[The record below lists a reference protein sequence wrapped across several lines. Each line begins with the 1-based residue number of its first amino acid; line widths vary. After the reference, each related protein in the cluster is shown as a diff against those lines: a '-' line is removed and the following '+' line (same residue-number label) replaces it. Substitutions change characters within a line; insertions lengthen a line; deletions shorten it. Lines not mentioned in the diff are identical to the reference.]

1 MNNNGVLSFSALV
14 TLILGLIFLL
24 AALQFI
30 FGIFGDVERK
40 IDVDEVDDLATD
52 SETIT
57 MHLSSE
63 VTASRVDDTVISVNL
78 YNKHS
83 KRTWYPLVDCPSF
96 AEKSQIIN
104 QSDNWP
110 IEGVPQLIEKGE
122 SKNFKIILSSSL
134 LSNLNKG
141 ENNICSVTFYGG
153 QGDSLIDIAHDPN
166 YAIESKQIIVGIK

>member
-1 MNNNGVLSFSALV
+1 MSRIYKLFLYVLVNDQISREIFIKNYINRITGICVMNNNGVLSFSALV

-63 VTASRVDDTVISVNL
+63 VTASRVDDTVISVNSAKEPGIPWWTARAL
-78 YNKHS
+78 
-83 KRTWYPLVDCPSF
+83 P
-96 AEKSQIIN
+96 
-104 QSDNWP
+104 
-110 IEGVPQLIEKGE
+110 
-122 SKNFKIILSSSL
+122 KNLK
-134 LSNLNKG
+134 
-141 ENNICSVTFYGG
+141 
-153 QGDSLIDIAHDPN
+153 
-166 YAIESKQIIVGIK
+166 